1 MQTGRPRLTTTAAAA
16 MVGELFGVAA
26 DDARDLGSER
36 DQAFLVLSGK
46 NAVAARPAEA
56 GPVHRPCGLH
66 DRATTVAVRDGM
78 RDRGVLVGTTG
89 RAGNVLKIRP
99 PLAFT
104 QTEVPV
110 LVDALDRTL
119 AEQPGR

>member
-1 MQTGRPRLTTTAAAA
+1 MLDRVRRTGETLRAALREAAGRHPAIGDVRGVGLAAGVEIVRPGGR
-16 MVGELFGVAA
+16 
-26 DDARDLGSER
+26 
-36 DQAFLVLSGK
+36 Q
-46 NAVAARPAEA
+46 P
-56 GPVHRPCGLH
+56 

-119 AEQPGR
+119 AEQPDR